1 MKETKEIKQQPEPKL
16 TGPLQIDIKVLQD
29 LRVYAAMNNVGMA
42 ETAEKAIRK
51 FIK

>member
-1 MKETKEIKQQPEPKL
+1 MKETKEIKQEPKPKV
-16 TGPLQIDIKVLQD
+16 TGPLQIDIDLLQD
-29 LRVYAAMNNVGMA
+29 LRVYAAIKNVGMA

>member
-1 MKETKEIKQQPEPKL
+1 MKETKEIKQEPKPKL
-16 TGPLQIDIKVLQD
+16 TGPLQIDIEVLQD
-29 LRVYAAMNNVGMA
+29 LRVYAATNQVGMG